1 MTLTNTI
8 THASTWKTVLTAALM
23 VAAIG
28 MVAITASAADES
40 QSRLDRKV
48 AVMER
53 VLDEVLVQSPN
64 VVVSARGVT
73 RGLVLEGYGALFTL
87 DARVGTD
94 YFMALPAPAAA
105 PAPPVPVEGSS
116 DEVIITPRVRH
127 RSRTG
132 EMVVESWDEWQK
144 ESKEKWA
151 EQYKAFKSELI
162 DALIDYGATLSE
174 LGNDQWVAVAAFLD
188 SSPMIGGRDDGGR
201 LGLKVK
207 MGDLR
212 KYSGGSL
219 SRDAAVAKV
228 MVEEK

>member
-1 MTLTNTI
+1 
-8 THASTWKTVLTAALM
+8 M
-23 VAAIG
+23 VATIG
-28 MVAITASAADES
+28 MAAVTASAADES

-64 VVVSARGVT
+64 VVVSSRGVT

-94 YFMALPAPAAA
+94 SFMALPAPAPLP
-105 PAPPVPVEGSS
+105 PASPEGSS
-116 DEVIITPRVRH
+116 DEVIIVPRVRH
-127 RSRTG
+127 QTRTG

-144 ESKEKWA
+144 ESQEKRA

-162 DALIDYGATLSE
+162 DAVIDYGATLSE

-188 SSPMIGGRDDGGR
+188 SGPWIGGRDDGGR
-201 LGLKVK
+201 LVVKVK

-228 MVEEK
+228 IVEEK